1 MKSNEFRKYLAYVK
15 EQRGTHIPDYYIE
28 KDYVLSRFLSTW
40 QSLKEQGSAPSLDA
54 LVFKGGTLLI
64 RNYLQ
69 YPRISEDLD
78 FTHQDSNALRRIENS
93 NKRESEIKKRV
104 IPLLDEIKRVCE
116 KAEFDFEVERTNPR
130 YVLVRNSRAVYVLHF
145 YYHSLLTGEEIPV
158 KIEVNFLEDI
168 IYPSTESRI
177 NAIVENDT
185 YLKSI
190 GYNLKNVTVKTYPFD
205 EIILEKY
212 RAILTRESFKERD
225 LLDLYLISEHGI
237 DVLGVPD
244 NLVKRKLDCGVLIAP
259 GLLQNLERN
268 CTLLQNHSFLESEDD
283 VSRLTLVTI
292 DTSRY
297 LHFKNLV
304 FEKLKAICAT
314 CRNQS

>member
-15 EQRGTHIPDYYIE
+15 ERRGTHIPDYYIE
-28 KDYVLSRFLSTW
+28 KDYVLSRFLSAW
-40 QSLKEQGSAPSLDA
+40 QSLKDTGSVPSLDA

-78 FTHQDSNALRRIENS
+78 FTHQGSNALRRIEKS
-93 NKRESEIKKRV
+93 NKRETEIKKRV

-145 YYHSLLTGEEIPV
+145 YYHSLLTREEIPV

-168 IYPSTESRI
+168 IYPYTESRI
-177 NAIVENDT
+177 NTIVENDT
-185 YLKSI
+185 YLRSI
-190 GYNLKNVTVKTYPFD
+190 GYNLKYVTIKTYPFD
-205 EIILEKY
+205 EIVLEKY
-212 RAILTRESFKERD
+212 RAILTRESFTERD
-225 LLDLYLISEHGI
+225 LLDLYLISEQGI
-237 DVLGVPD
+237 NVLGVPG

-259 GLLQNLERN
+259 GLLQNLKRN
-268 CTLLQNHSFLESEDD
+268 CTILQSHGFLESEDD
-283 VSRLTLVTI
+283 VRRLTLVTI

-297 LHFKNLV
+297 LHFKNLF

-314 CRNQS
+314 YRN